1 VLQRL
6 RDRVLGNPG
15 PGPLRDAISRPE
27 FVALF
32 GPAQPGPNGR
42 RQNVFGHND
51 ELKVAPKGIQKT
63 HPEIDLL
70 RLRTIAVVKQWV
82 SQTCCT
88 HTSFTNEQVLDPNF
102 ADMLAGVVAVMEP
115 FVHKLNDYI
124 APL

>member
-70 RLRTIAVVKQWV
+70 RLRTIAVVK
-82 SQTCCT
+82 
-88 HTSFTNEQVLDPNF
+88 HFTNEQVLDPNF